1 MANAP
6 VDAKEAHAAAIADVK
21 RLMRLARTGA
31 LATLEV
37 TGGAPLT
44 TLLGVASDFD
54 GAPLFLMS
62 TLSRH
67 TRNLAGD
74 PRASLL
80 LTGRHDRGDPLNQ
93 PRVTLTGQVERCA
106 APRAKVRYL
115 QRNPKAG
122 LYAGFAD
129 FALFQLRI
137 GDVHF
142 NGGFGR
148 AAPLTVAEVL
158 SPREGETALVAAEE
172 GLHAEVNALGLAQ
185 LARLAGHKASP
196 RAPVPRGWRAIGLD
210 AEGLDLSAGGRAARA
225 QFAAPAHDPE
235 AWRARLEEL
244 LGPASG
250 RANPFRGSSQSK
262 R

>member
-6 VDAKEAHAAAIADVK
+6 VDAKEAHAAAVADVK

-31 LATLEV
+31 LATLEAK
-37 TGGAPLT
+37 GGAPLT

-80 LTGRHDRGDPLNQ
+80 LTGRHERGDPLNQ
-93 PRVTLTGQVERCA
+93 PRVTLGGVVERCA
-106 APRAKVRYL
+106 VPRAKLRYL

-129 FALFQLRI
+129 FALYQLRI
-137 GDVHF
+137 DDVHF

-148 AAPLTVAEVL
+148 AVPLAAVEVL
-158 SPREGETALVAAEE
+158 ASREGEAALVEAEDE
-172 GLHAEVNALGLAQ
+172 LLAEVNALGRAG
-185 LARLAGHKASP
+185 LARLAEHKASP
-196 RAPVPRGWRAIGLD
+196 RAPGPGGWRAIGLD
-210 AEGLDLSAGGRAARA
+210 AEGLDLAAGGRAARA

-235 AWRARLEEL
+235 AWRARLSKL
-244 LGPASG
+244 LAAS
-250 RANPFRGSSQSK
+250 
-262 R
+262 